1 MYAHHHLGNRGESIA
16 STHLQKNGYR
26 ILEQNWRYDRAEID
40 IVAQKDDLLVIVEVK
55 TRSTDFFGDPSSFVN
70 ERKQTL
76 LMKAAEAYLE
86 QHALQLEVRFDVVG
100 IVTDPHRPGYR
111 RIHHIPDAFSA
122 FG

>member
-1 MYAHHHLGNRGESIA
+1 MRAHHHLGNRGESIA
-16 STHLQKNGYR
+16 STHLQKNGYQ
-26 ILEQNWRYDRAEID
+26 ILEQNWRFDRAEID
-40 IVAQKDDLLVIVEVK
+40 IIAQTNGILVIVEVK

-70 ERKQTL
+70 ERKQSL

-86 QHALQLEVRFDVVG
+86 LNALSLEVRFDVIG
-100 IVTDPHRPGYR
+100 IVTDPHRPDYR

>member
-1 MYAHHHLGNRGESIA
+1 MSAHHHLGNRGESIA
-16 STHLQKNGYR
+16 CTHLHKNGYR

-55 TRSTDFFGDPSSFVN
+55 TRSTDFFGDPSSFVS
-70 ERKQTL
+70 ERKQAL

-86 QHALQLEVRFDVVG
+86 AHDLHNEIRFDVIG
-100 IVTDPHRPGYR
+100 IVTDPQRPEYR
-111 RIHHIPDAFSA
+111 RIHHIIDAFSA